1 MTHLLQVNFQALKTN
16 YERDLVAKEEQA
28 EEARRKLTL
37 QLRELEG
44 QMEEERK
51 QRTAAQNGRK
61 KLESD
66 LHDLQVQLDAEG
78 KGKEELQRQ
87 LKKVQVSACSHGNWW
102 ALFTEVCML
111 LWRLYQHLVLCNTW
125 ALDRIPPVTMAT
137 GGLHLKDKLLC

>member
-1 MTHLLQVNFQALKTN
+1 MCFQIPLQVNFQALKTN
-16 YERDLVAKEEQA
+16 YERDLAAKEEQT

-37 QLRELEG
+37 QLRDLEG

-66 LHDLQVQLDAEG
+66 IHDLQVQLDAEG

-87 LKKVQVSACSHGNWW
+87 LKKVQVSH
-102 ALFTEVCML
+102 L
-111 LWRLYQHLVLCNTW
+111 LPR
-125 ALDRIPPVTMAT
+125 
-137 GGLHLKDKLLC
+137 